1 MVRSRVS
8 ALPVWRTAVWTCIV
22 FGTFVELDH
31 PRGHLTT
38 AHGGNIPE
46 RATSAG
52 EPKPAGP
59 QGTIVSGDCPGHVN
73 TTKGAKRPDDAS
85 TPGAH
90 STDYLAG
97 QSPHRTSCNRR
108 CHDAKT
114 GNQVLAAQM
123 GPATARI
130 YETQTRDS
138 DPAQPRTRDSSS
150 TNDDTRDVQTTRGT
164 RGHPKD
170 PVDAHHP
177 RSNPREGKNGNGKTK
192 TEKISV
198 KTHHWT
204 VVVGIMM
211 SFIKSVKNLMFC
223 KCKFSCFSNLRVRCF
238 VIFVFLLIS
247 QIPLSSPFGY
257 HSAPITQVLSHDDTH
272 YLVFDQVGEMAASTS
287 YVHVMLPLNI
297 SGLATQAQVIEKELT
312 RLEHAKAKNI
322 SQVIVTGQLKE
333 IARSLGLRLNK
344 STNQLRHLDNILP
357 DLIPTRPRYG
367 RELDFENFNSE
378 NFDFNFN
385 DFSFENTDF
394 KNSDFISEKF
404 VANETWSQ
412 DKEPYPDLTRT
423 KRGVWVPATAM
434 AGAAL
439 PALAITLVALTRI
452 GVEVT
457 KENNSKKFRQNF
469 KQYTE
474 KDWHRIAV
482 IDAIKQD
489 DIHREKL
496 SEKLKQAFDLLPPLY
511 QEAFDTSDYEIP
523 AVAVFPKNQVPSE
536 VNISYIHQHT
546 ETLKRAIKELDA
558 QILLLSQS
566 EFTHFRNPERFIR
579 QANDQTNN
587 TALTLYSFLMTL
599 KFSETPDELN
609 QRLKEGTDIFVPVS
623 TLTTDRHR
631 IKRFAAE
638 LTLAMI
644 GLGTRIVGTF
654 MGLYNAA
661 ELRAITNRVTNL
673 EHTQNLLIQLSQ
685 KHSDELKTLHNGV
698 IQLTNLF
705 LSFMEINPAIVYAK
719 FNEHLIE
726 LETRVQRVVNA
737 IQQLQHRRL
746 AVDWL
751 DPEQLTALHESVK
764 RFADEHDYTLLTKQH
779 SDYFQLETS
788 YLRTESDVLAV
799 LHIPCIMAPS
809 MLSIYRYVPFPIPL
823 PTVTSSSPYSIAQAL
838 YPSRLAHNDS
848 LPDLKP
854 PTVSTPEALYL
865 VADAD
870 MIAIDK
876 DNNFRLLSQAD
887 LAGCIQR
894 NHVYL
899 CEQQHVL
906 RTNLTETCLGSLYHK
921 LPQGVRENCRFDR
934 RPLQERVYQMS
945 SNEYLVY
952 SPHPF
957 TTRLAC
963 LNGSSYTADFGQTTR
978 LFVPNGCSVQLKA
991 HTLRVDEKY
1000 HVPLPPEIS
1009 EWKWNPLELPA
1020 DLLDRSVH
1028 LDFNLQSLARHL
1040 SQLRNDSTLDIELPA
1055 LIDDHLQTGSTF
1067 GILIWFLL
1075 CLASLSPVVMFA
1087 WYWYRRQRR
1096 LSRPVRYDGHYVTIE
1111 AAHAYPL
1118 QPPAPIH
1125 YREPDH
1131 AHAPPMYPA
1140 V

>member
-1 MVRSRVS
+1 
-8 ALPVWRTAVWTCIV
+8 
-22 FGTFVELDH
+22 
-31 PRGHLTT
+31 
-38 AHGGNIPE
+38 
-46 RATSAG
+46 
-52 EPKPAGP
+52 
-59 QGTIVSGDCPGHVN
+59 
-73 TTKGAKRPDDAS
+73 
-85 TPGAH
+85 
-90 STDYLAG
+90 
-97 QSPHRTSCNRR
+97 
-108 CHDAKT
+108 
-114 GNQVLAAQM
+114 
-123 GPATARI
+123 
-130 YETQTRDS
+130 
-138 DPAQPRTRDSSS
+138 
-150 TNDDTRDVQTTRGT
+150 
-164 RGHPKD
+164 
-170 PVDAHHP
+170 
-177 RSNPREGKNGNGKTK
+177 
-192 TEKISV
+192 
-198 KTHHWT
+198 
-204 VVVGIMM
+204 M

-223 KCKFSCFSNLRVRCF
+223 KCKFLCFSNLRVRCF
-238 VIFVFLLIS
+238 VIFVFLLIT
-247 QIPLSSPFGY
+247 QIPLSSSFGY

-297 SGLATQAQVIEKELT
+297 SGLAAQAQIIQKELI
-312 RLEHAKAKNI
+312 RLENAKATNI
-322 SQVIVTGQLKE
+322 SLVIVTGQLKE
-333 IARSLGLRLNK
+333 IARSLSLRLNK

-357 DLIPTRPRYG
+357 NFVDTRPRYG
-367 RELDFENFNSE
+367 RELDFENFNTFENLNFDTSE
-378 NFDFNFN
+378 NLSLDELKEAW
-385 DFSFENTDF
+385 SLEN
-394 KNSDFISEKF
+394 
-404 VANETWSQ
+404 
-412 DKEPYPDLTRT
+412 EPEPDLTQPDLTRP
-423 KRGVWVPATAM
+423 KRGVWVAAVPLAA

-439 PALAITLVALTRI
+439 PAVVMSLVTIGRITATHIQQQNYDL
-452 GVEVT
+452 
-457 KENNSKKFRQNF
+457 NNSPQNF
-469 KQYTE
+469 PQNERAKAVYEDQY
-474 KDWHRIAV
+474 
-482 IDAIKQD
+482 
-489 DIHREKL
+489 L
-496 SEKLKQAFDLLPPLY
+496 SKILVKRLKEAHALLPPIY
-511 QEAFDTSDYEIP
+511 QEAFDTSLYEIP
-523 AVAVFPKNQVPSE
+523 TITLIPGTEIPRN
-536 VNISYIHQHT
+536 VNLSAILNHIT
-546 ETLKRAIKELDA
+546 LLKRANTELDE
-558 QILLLSQS
+558 QIKLLSQS
-566 EFTHFRNPERFIR
+566 EFTKISSLDRFIR
-579 QANDQTNN
+579 HTDHVTRNP
-587 TALTLYSFLMTL
+587 ALTFYSFLMTL
-599 KFSETPDELN
+599 KFAETPDELN
-609 QRLKEGTDIFVPVS
+609 ERLQKATDLFVPIPTALS
-623 TLTTDRHR
+623 TVLNRH
-631 IKRFAAE
+631 KRFAAE
-638 LTLAMI
+638 MTLALI

-661 ELRAITNRVTNL
+661 ELRAITSRVTTL

-685 KHSDELKTLHNGV
+685 KHSDELKSLHHGV
-698 IQLTNLF
+698 TQLTNLF
-705 LSFMEINPAIVYAK
+705 LSFIQINPAIIYAK

-726 LETRVQRVVNA
+726 LETRIQRVVNA

-1075 CLASLSPVVMFA
+1075 CLASLSPVAMFA

-1096 LSRPVRYDGHYVTIE
+1096 LTRPVRYDGHYVTIE